1 MYSRFEAYLQA
12 MSGPD
17 YTIAFTM
24 LLALLVILGY
34 FVYSAFRR
42 YRFVDGTATSKI
54 RSAAQ
59 GHVELK
65 GLGEWMPNDTIR
77 SPFSNRACVWYHCTL
92 DKKSRRG
99 KRSSWSN
106 ISDERSG
113 QLFHLIDET
122 GVCIIDPDDAHV
134 VPGSEIT
141 WYGHSQ
147 EARRQAPKKT
157 SWLSVGFGNYRFRE
171 RLLMTASPLY
181 ALGWFSTARHDPSE
195 ESISKRV
202 KDRVQGWKLQPE
214 RYLRDYDLNGNGK
227 IQESEWQLIH
237 SVARKQVLAEI
248 SSEMNEQHVLS
259 RPEDKRQPFILSATE
274 EEQLVSEKKRKA
286 YLSTALAFMSLTAL
300 IVMFFIRSPFA
311 V

>member
-181 ALGWFSTARHDPSE
+181 ALGWFSTVRHDPSE

-214 RYLRDYDLNGNGK
+214 RYLLDYDLNGIGK

>member
-181 ALGWFSTARHDPSE
+181 ALGWFSTVRHDPSE

-227 IQESEWQLIH
+227 IQESKWQLIH

>member
-147 EARRQAPKKT
+147 ESCRQARKKT

>member
-147 EARRQAPKKT
+147 EACRQAPKKT